1 MDVSP
6 GRSAATGIQ
15 ICAATVAALLLL
27 PVSAGAQT
35 PPPDPTTTTAQE
47 TTTTTAQ
54 ETTTSTAPETTTT
67 TTTVPDTSSS
77 TSTSTTSTTTDPS
90 ASTSSTSSTTTPG
103 TTGTTAPGQGTTTP
117 DGGTT
122 TTVKGA
128 TTTTAVGETTTTAQD
143 GGGDTGGASTG
154 DTYTGAGNTGG
165 GNIHGTNPI
174 AELAPG
180 VWEQPLMIGGT
191 NATPGVS
198 LVSAAADVR
207 SEAERNLDAA
217 RIAEVD
223 AAERIAPAELELAD
237 ANRAL
242 LVARTEV
249 AHRKAVADAA
259 NTLSDRVSVQ
269 SYVSRF
275 TMDDPQ
281 MLLVLGDADR
291 SLALKSLGDVVAGA
305 AATALA
311 DAGVH
316 MQEALERERVAQQR
330 FDAAAEALLKARTDL
345 GSARSVR
352 SLAQASAFALVLDN
366 AVVNDAGGV
375 PNVALDGS
383 ADLPLTNLITMAG
396 PVTFPIAGTWDFIDS
411 WGYPRSGGRSH
422 KGNDI
427 FANYGEPVVAL
438 EDGVVKTSSNS
449 LGGQVIY
456 LFGRSGNRY
465 YYAHLSAFAPFIEGA
480 QVVAGQYIGNVGNSG
495 NAISTPPHLHFE
507 VRPPQTRA
515 DVNPYPMLRTLS
527 SAIDTARAGGQVPLT
542 PASALVAMKVED
554 ARGRWDQDR
563 VNVDSLRHL
572 PAADIAT
579 LVSSTRIAPV
589 ALGLLPPELY
599 LATKALLSAELQKLV
614 PSVPGPPLAAP
625 LPPVEMPAN
634 MKPGTK
640 SADASGPTTTS
651 VALAQLIETTTTAST
666 TTTATTAKPSSTSG
680 ASG

>member
-1 MDVSP
+1 MIDVSP
-6 GRSAATGIQ
+6 GRAAVTGTRIF
-15 ICAATVAALLLL
+15 AAAIAILVLL
-27 PVSAGAQT
+27 PTPAGAQT
-35 PPPDPTTTTAQE
+35 PTTDPTATTDPATS
-47 TTTTTAQ
+47 
-54 ETTTSTAPETTTT
+54 TTSTAPETTTT
-67 TTTVPDTSSS
+67 TSAPETTTTTSAPETTTTTDTTTTVPGAG
-77 TSTSTTSTTTDPS
+77 TTSTTV
-90 ASTSSTSSTTTPG
+90 PG
-103 TTGTTAPGQGTTTP
+103 E
-117 DGGTT
+117 TT
-122 TTVKGA
+122 TTAAGETTTTA
-128 TTTTAVGETTTTAQD
+128 AGETTTTAVGETTTTIAD
-143 GGGDTGGASTG
+143 GGGDTGGAGTG

-174 AELAPG
+174 AQLSPG
-180 VWEQPLMIGGT
+180 VWEQPLLIGGT
-191 NATPGVS
+191 SGAKGVS
-198 LVSAAADVR
+198 LASAAADVR

-223 AAERIAPAELELAD
+223 AGDRIAPAELELAD

-249 AHRKAVADAA
+249 AHRQAVSDAA
-259 NTLSDRVSVQ
+259 TTLSNRVSVQ

-275 TMDDPQ
+275 TMDDPE

-291 SLALKSLGDVVAGA
+291 SLALRSLGDVVAGA
-305 AATALA
+305 AATALSEA
-311 DAGVH
+311 AVH
-316 MQEALERERVAQQR
+316 LEEAIERERVAQVR
-330 FDAAAEALLKARTDL
+330 FDTAATALVKARTDL
-345 GSARSVR
+345 GSARSIR
-352 SLAQASAFALVLDN
+352 SLAQASAFALVLNN

-375 PNVALDGS
+375 PNVVLDGS
-383 ADLPLTNLITMAG
+383 ADLPLTNLITMGG

-422 KGNDI
+422 KGNDL
-427 FANYGEPVVAL
+427 FAAYGEPVVAL

-465 YYAHLSAFAPFIEGA
+465 YYAHLSAFAPLIDGA

-507 VRPPQTRA
+507 VRPPQTLA

-527 SAIDTARAGGQVPLT
+527 VAIDTARTAGQVPLT
-542 PASALVAMKVED
+542 PASALAAMKVED
-554 ARGRWDQDR
+554 ARGRWDQNR
-563 VNVDSLRHL
+563 VNVESLRHL
-572 PAADIAT
+572 SAAEIAT
-579 LVSSTRIAPV
+579 LITSTRIAPV

-599 LATKALLSAELQKLV
+599 LATKALLSTELQKLV

-625 LPPVEMPAN
+625 LPPVVMPAN

-640 SADASGPTTTS
+640 SVATDTTGPTTTS
-651 VALAQLIETTTTAST
+651 VALAQLIDST
-666 TTTATTAKPSSTSG
+666 TTTATTAKPSSASG